1 MKKKYIIIVI
11 LFTIGISLIMYYGY
25 RYFKYRKIIGHYE

>member
-11 LFTIGISLIMYYGY
+11 LFTIGISLIMYV
-25 RYFKYRKIIGHYE
+25 KDIKKEPIK